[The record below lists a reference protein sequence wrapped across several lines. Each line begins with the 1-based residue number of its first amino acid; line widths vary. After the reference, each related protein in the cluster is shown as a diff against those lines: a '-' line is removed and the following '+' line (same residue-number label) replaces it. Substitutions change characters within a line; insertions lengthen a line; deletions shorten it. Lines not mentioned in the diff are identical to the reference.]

1 MTSDRKKMLLVD
13 GSNQFFRAYSA
24 QQDLQGPDGFP
35 TGALHG
41 FFQILQ
47 HIEKVV
53 QPDYL
58 VVVFDKGKSFR
69 SDMFPEYK
77 AQRKS
82 KGADFKMQLE
92 QIESL
97 CVATGYPVYMRDDGF
112 EADDIIGTFAK
123 RYQEEMDILIF
134 SADKDFAQLVNT
146 HVVLL
151 QAQKNSSEFATI
163 DRQAVWDNYKVYP
176 ENIVEYLSIVGD
188 SADNVP
194 GISGIGPSGA
204 SSLLNEYGS
213 WDNLY
218 AKVANIKGKRGQSI
232 VASKEVVER
241 AIQLI
246 TIRTDVDL
254 DFDNVW
260 HAGACMRAPI
270 QNDILYKMTVQF
282 GLKALGKSCHVQ
294 PPHVPSF
301 GGVTVCE
308 DKTQWKNFVSSLQTA
323 CASSDVCV
331 VQPIFSS
338 ADVTH
343 RHMVGIGICFS
354 VDLLYV
360 VLLSEQEIPSEN
372 VSVLE
377 SNPVVHDD
385 LFGYLESLPNV
396 DDTANVPSATTN
408 ANALI
413 IEDVWDDIYVNLFRD
428 IQHAEIYAYD
438 VKQLYSFAFA
448 NKLQTTGLAQ
458 LQDIMVLDYLDA
470 RYINHRDHSLS
481 DIARRL
487 AWYEIRD
494 NLYDTP
500 SDTVTIAQI
509 TEILVGHC
517 RSIIDVHKQFQL
529 SSPMKEVL
537 EKLEKPC
544 LPILATMEHHGIMV
558 DVANFAKFSA
568 EIDLQLQAIDAMI
581 SEEVGESI
589 NVRSPKQVGRLL
601 YEIKKFKPPKKFK
614 PSTDSGTLQALMDE
628 YDDPILAKILEYR
641 EIHKIRSTYLETLP
655 NYVRADGRIHTQLHQ
670 TGTATGRLSSSE
682 PNLQNIPI
690 RKSWGKIIRKCFVAP
705 PNRLLISADYAQVE
719 MRILAHYCQEPA
731 LIESFQKGEDIH
743 TRTAME
749 IVGDPTLYTPEM
761 RQVAKAINYGLIYGM
776 SAFRL
781 AKDLSIPQAQAEEYI
796 AQYFQRYPQVVAYL
810 QQSIVDAQ
818 QHGMSHTILGRQRP
832 IAFLDHPDTIK
843 REAAERIALNAP
855 IQGTAAD
862 IMKLAM
868 IAIDKKLSHEFP
880 SAKLLLQIHDELVIE
895 SDTSD
900 APAIAKILKEELEHA
915 YALSVPLEVTVSIGD
930 SWGDIH

>member
-123 RYQEEMDILIF
+123 RYQEEIDILIF
-134 SADKDFAQLVNT
+134 SADKDFAQLVNAQ
-146 HVVLL
+146 VVLL

-163 DRQAVWDNYKVYP
+163 DRQAVWDNYKIYP

-188 SADNVP
+188 AADNVP

-218 AKVANIKGKRGQSI
+218 AKASGIKGKRGQSI
-232 VASKEVVER
+232 LESKEVVER

-260 HAGACMRAPI
+260 HVDACRRAPI
-270 QNDILYKMTVQF
+270 QNDILYKMTVRF
-282 GLKALGKSCHVQ
+282 GLKALGKSCNVQ

-301 GGVTVCE
+301 EMVTICE
-308 DKTQWKNFVSSLQTA
+308 DKSQWKEFVASVRTA
-323 CASSDVCV
+323 AASSDVCV
-331 VQPIFSS
+331 IQPVFSNV
-338 ADVTH
+338 DTTN
-343 RHMVGIGICFS
+343 RHMLGIGICFS
-354 VDLLYV
+354 SEHLFV
-360 VLLSEQEIPSEN
+360 VLVSEHGIANEN
-372 VSVLE
+372 LSVLE
-377 SNPVVHDD
+377 SEPIFHND
-385 LFGYLESLPNV
+385 LFGYLESLPNLE
-396 DDTANVPSATTN
+396 DTPVLPNTQANP
-408 ANALI
+408 NALTI
-413 IEDVWDDIYVNLFRD
+413 QTVWEYIYVNLVQD
-428 IQHAEIYAYD
+428 ISPREIYAYD

-448 NKLQTTGLAQ
+448 NGLLSAGLSR
-458 LQDIMVLDYLDA
+458 LQDIMLLDYLDA

-487 AWYEIRD
+487 ASYEIQD
-494 NLYDTP
+494 NVYDTS
-500 SDTVTIAQI
+500 SDPKKI
-509 TEILVGHC
+509 TEILVEHC
-517 RSIIDVHKQFQL
+517 RSIIAVHKQFEL
-529 SSPMKEVL
+529 STPMREIL

-544 LPILATMEHHGIMV
+544 LPILATMENNGIMV

-589 NVRSPKQVGRLL
+589 NLRSPKQVGRLL
-601 YEIKKFKPPKKFK
+601 YEIKKLKPPKKFK
-614 PSTDSGTLQALMDE
+614 PSTDSATLQALMDE
-628 YDDPILAKILEYR
+628 YDEPILAKILEYR

-705 PNRLLISADYAQVE
+705 PNRLLISADYSQVE

-731 LIESFQKGEDIH
+731 LMESFRKGEDIH

-749 IVGDPTLYTPEM
+749 IVGDPALYTPEM

-781 AKDLSIPQAQAEEYI
+781 AKDLSMPQAQAEEYI

-818 QHGMSHTILGRQRP
+818 QHGMSHTLLGRQRP

-900 APAIAKILKEELEHA
+900 APAIAKILKDELENA
-915 YALSVPLEVTVSIGD
+915 YTLSVPLEVTVSVGD